1 MHQNNSGT
9 NINTITNTIKTATP
23 EAMYTVKRTP
33 RSEFIPIRNMNYHV
47 LVWGEASSTLP
58 PLVLMHGWMDVS
70 ASYQFMVD
78 ALSEAFFTNRLIIAA
93 DWRGY
98 GKTTG
103 APADNYWFPDY
114 LADLDFLLDHYSPN
128 QAVNLVGH
136 SMGGN
141 VVMMYAGS
149 RPARV
154 RRLVNLEGF
163 GMPVFASE
171 KAPSRYAQWM
181 DELKKLHRGELDL
194 TAYDKADG
202 VARRLMKTNP
212 RLGRDEAGK
221 AKANWLARHW
231 AAENT
236 QGKWEILGDP
246 AHKIINANLN
256 NVAEALALYKN
267 ITAPVLAVEASDD
280 SLSGWW
286 NGKYTLAEF
295 HERLKNVPD
304 CTIKVVPDSG
314 HMMHHDQP
322 LILAEMIEAFVA

>member
-1 MHQNNSGT
+1 
-9 NINTITNTIKTATP
+9 
-23 EAMYTVKRTP
+23 MYTVKRTP
-33 RSEFIPIRNMNYHV
+33 RSEFIPIRKMNYHV
-47 LVWGEASSTLP
+47 LVWGDAASPLP
-58 PLVLMHGWMDVS
+58 PLVLMHGWMDVA

-78 ALSEAFFTNRLIIAA
+78 ALSEAFFSNRLIIAA

-103 APADNYWFPDY
+103 APVDNYWFPDY
-114 LADLDFLLDHYSPN
+114 LADLDFLLDHYAGDK
-128 QAVNLVGH
+128 QVDLVGH

-149 RPARV
+149 RPARI
-154 RRLVNLEGF
+154 RRLINLEGF
-163 GMPVFASE
+163 GMPANPPS
-171 KAPSRYAQWM
+171 KAPGRYAQWM
-181 DELKKLHRGELDL
+181 DELKKLHRGELNL

-202 VARRLMKTNP
+202 VARRLMKTNQ

-231 AAENT
+231 AAENA

-246 AHKIINANLN
+246 AHKIVNATLSNLD
-256 NVAEALALYKN
+256 EAMELYKS
-267 ITAPVLAVEASDD
+267 ITAPVLVVEASDD
-280 SLSGWW
+280 SLTGWW
-286 NGKYTLAEF
+286 NGKFTLAEF

-304 CTIKVVPDSG
+304 CTLKVVHDAG

-322 LILAEMIEAFVA
+322 LVLAGMLEEFVKA